1 MIPVHEKQVV
11 FYSEK
16 YAKRARAKREAALEK
31 ARVLAVANPGNYTNA
46 TSYGAAKYIKKIEF
60 DEDTSEI
67 REASS
72 ILEIDI
78 EKVKEEEALDGYY
91 LIVSSEMKES
101 NDRIIDMY
109 RGLWRIEESFKVTKS
124 ELEARPVFVSTREHI
139 EAHFLTCFIALMLSR
154 ILEIKT
160 EHRYS
165 IRRLLDAM
173 VQSNCTYLKENLYL
187 FSYHDEVLELI
198 GEKTGIEFN
207 HRIFSLKEIKKILGD
222 TKK

>member
-1 MIPVHEKQVV
+1 MIPVYEKQVV

-16 YAKRARAKREAALEK
+16 YAKRGRAKREAALEK
-31 ARVLAVANPGNYTNA
+31 ARVLVANPGNYTNA
-46 TSYGAAKYIKKIEF
+46 TSYGAAKYIKKIKF
-60 DEDTSEI
+60 DEDTSEV

-72 ILEIDI
+72 ILEIDM
-78 EKVKEEEALDGYY
+78 EKVTEEEALDGYY
-91 LIVSSEMKES
+91 LIVSSEMEES
-101 NDRIIDMY
+101 DDRIIDMY
-109 RGLWRIEESFKVTKS
+109 RGLWRIEESFKVTKG

-154 ILEIKT
+154 ILEMKT

-165 IRRLLDAM
+165 IRILLDAM

-207 HRIFSLKEIKKILGD
+207 HRILSLKEIKKF
-222 TKK
+222 